1 MGSLRSFC
9 LLTSILGLEREFA
22 SGMED
27 SGSWELFHVECGEG
41 IVKNPLQ
48 LRGKSPES
56 KSDKLEG
63 KSNSNTADRK
73 SNSNTRGPEK
83 RRAVPRMVCRPQFP
97 LVSLER

>member
-27 SGSWELFHVECGEG
+27 SGSWELFHVECGKG

-56 KSDKLEG
+56 KGDKLEG
-63 KSNSNTADRK
+63 KSNSNTADR
-73 SNSNTRGPEK
+73 
-83 RRAVPRMVCRPQFP
+83 
-97 LVSLER
+97 SLEAQRREGLSPGWSAVLSSL